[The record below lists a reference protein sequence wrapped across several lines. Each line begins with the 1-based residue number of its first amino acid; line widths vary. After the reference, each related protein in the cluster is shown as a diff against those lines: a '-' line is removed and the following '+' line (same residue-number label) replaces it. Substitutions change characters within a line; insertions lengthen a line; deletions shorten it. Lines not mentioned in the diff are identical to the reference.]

1 MCKKGILF
9 TPISEKL
16 TDKDGCVELNF
27 ATEFDNLEKM
37 GYKRYR
43 TLLSVI
49 ASKDEI
55 SEEELSKYIEEEK
68 AQIRKAAENYSKEV
82 DKKIIEEMTKNIKKV
97 KK

>member
-1 MCKKGILF
+1 MFKEGILF
-9 TPISEKL
+9 TSISDLL
-16 TDKDGCVELNF
+16 TEKDGCVELNF
-27 ATEFDNLEKM
+27 ASEFDNFEKM

-43 TLLSVI
+43 TLLFEI

-82 DKKIIEEMTKNIKKV
+82 DKK
-97 KK
+97 